1 MWVLIGKGKEKKER
15 RKEGRANENE
25 PLTSTNGSNGGGEN
39 FVRSRNVCSYSSYS
53 ELAHPRIYLKS
64 ERKGAAAAAARYSPP
79 GTSTFNAWLKFGYI
93 VTDGLETP
101 SVLMSITAVK
111 DMILAKLRFFIES

>member
-1 MWVLIGKGKEKKER
+1 MLVQ
-15 RKEGRANENE
+15 
-25 PLTSTNGSNGGGEN
+25 P
-39 FVRSRNVCSYSSYS
+39 YS
-53 ELAHPRIYLKS
+53 ELAHPRIYLKR
-64 ERKGAAAAAARYSPP
+64 ERKGAAAAARYSPP

-111 DMILAKLRFFIES
+111 DMIWLTVFLYLTMVKIKKTTR

>member
-1 MWVLIGKGKEKKER
+1 MVKER
-15 RKEGRANENE
+15 KGRKEGRTDENE

-39 FVRSRNVCSYSSYS
+39 SVRSRYVCSYSSYS

-64 ERKGAAAAAARYSPP
+64 ERKGAAAAARYSPP

-111 DMILAKLRFFIES
+111 DMILAKQ

>member
-1 MWVLIGKGKEKKER
+1 MWVLIGKGKEKKEG
-15 RKEGRANENE
+15 RKEGR
-25 PLTSTNGSNGGGEN
+25 TN
-39 FVRSRNVCSYSSYS
+39 
-53 ELAHPRIYLKS
+53 
-64 ERKGAAAAAARYSPP
+64 AAAAAARYSPP

-111 DMILAKLRFFIES
+111 DMILAKLFFSQEGFFIDLKIKTHVEVSFNPFQLV